1 MEWGIQA
8 GIPGLPAS
16 REQGRDMGGLGCLRR
31 TGRDLRP
38 YKARKGHGY
47 LPGTQGKR
55 CEVWTRMRL
64 GPTCRHPALPPGP
77 RGHAQ
82 HPRDQASDVT
92 ATLPGPLQSRSP
104 PTLEEDISPGGPPS
118 PPLPLPLQAGAPRG
132 RKPGGWTGCGRRGEA
147 CHVSSSVKVRVCR
160 TALSMR
166 LGLK

>member
-1 MEWGIQA
+1 
-8 GIPGLPAS
+8 
-16 REQGRDMGGLGCLRR
+16 MGGLGCLRR

-64 GPTCRHPALPPGP
+64 GPTGRHPALPPGP

-104 PTLEEDISPGGPPS
+104 PTLEEDISPGG
-118 PPLPLPLQAGAPRG
+118 LPAPRCLCRFRRERHVAG
-132 RKPGGWTGCGRRGEA
+132 SRGAGPAADGGERLVMSPLLLKFE
-147 CHVSSSVKVRVCR
+147 SVGPR
-160 TALSMR
+160 
-166 LGLK
+166 